1 MTSALEAYVREASGS
16 VRDIMAGMLTF
27 TERITVLCFAASYAV
42 AFGVELWHLFQPRPI
57 LRIIALVLGGAGLF
71 AHISYLIVNS
81 LIGSSLPLGSPTG
94 SLFLLALILAVFY
107 VGEAI
112 HHAKVAWAMFVLPVV
127 LALIGLGVASHD
139 PQDRVASWQSFWGI
153 AHGTLLL
160 LAAVGVSVGFIA
172 SVMYL
177 VQLHRLQEKLAPL
190 ESLPN
195 QERLLEMNHRAILW
209 AFPLLTAGLL
219 AGLALQANVGIDW
232 FSIRILSVVG
242 LWVVFAVLLYL
253 RYWVHVRSRQVA
265 LWTIFAFVIL
275 VLALVSP
282 HSFGQGVGP

>member
-1 MTSALEAYVREASGS
+1 
-16 VRDIMAGMLTF
+16 MLTF
-27 TERITVLCFAASYAV
+27 TERITVFCFAASYAT

-57 LRIIALVLGGAGLF
+57 LRVVALVFGGAGLF
-71 AHISYLIVNS
+71 AHVSYLVVNS
-81 LIGSSLPLGSPTG
+81 MVGSSLPLGTPTG

-112 HHAKVAWAMFVLPVV
+112 HHGKVAWAMFVLPVV
-127 LALIGLGVASHD
+127 LGLIGLGAISQHGQE
-139 PQDRVASWQSFWGI
+139 PAASWQSFWGV

-177 VQLHRLQEKLAPL
+177 VQLRRLQEKLAPL
-190 ESLPN
+190 PSLPN

-219 AGLALQANVGIDW
+219 AGLALQANLGIDW
-232 FSIRILSVVG
+232 LSVRILSVVG
-242 LWVVFAVLLYL
+242 LWIVFAILLYL